1 MSQTLR
7 WHPRPSSARP
17 AIDPEKAKP
26 DSVPIIER
34 YQDVA
39 AQLHRTAIAPRTDRY
54 IMACSCGWAEL
65 SPVGGSGRA
74 SIICQQH
81 VIDAAERLYEKLE
94 GKRVDALEGM
104 NE

>member
-1 MSQTLR
+1 MNQGLR
-7 WHPRPSSARP
+7 WHPRATPERP
-17 AIDPEKAKP
+17 KIDPDRQP
-26 DSVPIIER
+26 NDRVPIIER

-81 VIDAAERLYEKLE
+81 VIEAAERLYEKLE
-94 GKRVDALEGM
+94 GKRVDALEG
-104 NE
+104 EGA